1 MRFATC
7 RRATTRVAA
16 HITARV
22 TTLVAALFA
31 TLALGTSSAQA
42 QAELAAGDPRRAE
55 VLSVVTKL
63 FDGMRTSDTAMVR
76 TLFHPQA
83 QILTTLVQNGQPAVR
98 EDSVEAFLRSIGT
111 VRPEKLDERLKNERV
126 FLDGTLAVVWTDYD
140 LFVGTRF
147 VHCGVDAFHL
157 AQVGDRWQIIAL
169 ADTRRREGCSPPAP
183 Y

>member
-1 MRFATC
+1 MCFNLG
-7 RRATTRVAA
+7 RARMSA
-16 HITARV
+16 
-22 TTLVAALFA
+22 LVAALFA
-31 TLALGTSSAQA
+31 TVALDATVAHAQG
-42 QAELAAGDPRRAE
+42 ELASGDPRRAE

-83 QILTTLVQNGQPAVR
+83 QMLTTLMQDGQPTVR

-126 FLDGTLAVVWTDYD
+126 FMDGTLAVVWTDYD

-147 VHCGVDAFHL
+147 IHCGVDAFHL
-157 AQVGDRWQIIAL
+157 ARVGARWQIVSL
-169 ADTRRREGCSPPAP
+169 ADTRRREGCSPPEP